1 MTTAKNRKKKA
12 RTKSDEGAAQGP
24 QRVAPGIY
32 RANILTT
39 YVEHLGD
46 ILSLTWALDVQG
58 PLGARGG
65 LLKRSRIES
74 SEDGLALRR
83 ELAVLGVNLVTWR
96 GLDLVHGQLANR
108 QAFVEV
114 LPCALAGEDRVHILQ
129 RATTHDCAL
138 PDDWTLTDAEMIA
151 REAELDFSFD
161 TTPMMAELYA
171 AGE

>member
-1 MTTAKNRKKKA
+1 MSKKKA
-12 RTKSDEGAAQGP
+12 NKNETVATQTM
-24 QRVAPGIY
+24 RVRPGIY
-32 RANILTT
+32 RVCILMT
-39 YVEHLGD
+39 YVEWVKDTPALC
-46 ILSLTWALDVQG
+46 WALDILG
-58 PLGARGG
+58 PLGTCGG
-65 LLKRSRIES
+65 LLKRSRLDH
-74 SEDGLALRR
+74 SEDGVALRR
-83 ELAVLGVNLVTWR
+83 EFAVLGINLVSWR
-96 GLDLVHGQLANR
+96 GLDLAHGQLANR